1 MIERFAIV
9 LTIIKVL
16 LLFENFMHLFLVQFQ
31 QYLLNERSF
40 FRFGRNLV
48 LGMWEK
54 DVQHLLMVTDC
65 GVSEEASGEEP
76 PRASLV
82 REIYRFLD
90 YHVSAASS
98 QIICCHDF
106 LVQTFACTCIFFAF
120 TDSLRR

>member
-1 MIERFAIV
+1 M
-9 LTIIKVL
+9 
-16 LLFENFMHLFLVQFQ
+16 
-31 QYLLNERSF
+31 
-40 FRFGRNLV
+40 

-98 QIICCHDF
+98 QKRHM
-106 LVQTFACTCIFFAF
+106 L
-120 TDSLRR
+120 S